1 MQNWFALVVKPQAEI
16 VARLSLEHRGFTTLL
31 PLYRERRRWSD
42 RWKTI
47 ERPIF
52 PGYLFCRF
60 AHDQRRDVLTAP
72 GVRNIVGFAGEPAPI
87 PAEEIHS
94 LESAVAA
101 SAPLSPWDYLV
112 TGERVR
118 VTEGPL
124 AGVEGILADLRD
136 SVRVVVSVE
145 LLRRSLAVEVERHAV
160 RPLVER
166 PLLARLA
173 AAPVRTLSKL

>member
-1 MQNWFALVVKPQAEI
+1 MQNWFALVVKPQAET

-60 AHDQRRDVLTAP
+60 AFDQRREVLTAP
-72 GVRNIVGFAGEPAPI
+72 GVRNLVGFAGEPAVVPPEQI
-87 PAEEIHS
+87 GS
-94 LESAVAA
+94 LETAVGA
-101 SAPLSPWDYLV
+101 SALLSPWDYLV

-118 VTEGPL
+118 VAEGPL
-124 AGVEGILADLRD
+124 TGVEGILADLRD

-145 LLRRSLAVEVERHAV
+145 LLRRSLAVEVDRHAV

-166 PLLARLA
+166 PMLARLA
-173 AAPVRTLSKL
+173 CSSSAR